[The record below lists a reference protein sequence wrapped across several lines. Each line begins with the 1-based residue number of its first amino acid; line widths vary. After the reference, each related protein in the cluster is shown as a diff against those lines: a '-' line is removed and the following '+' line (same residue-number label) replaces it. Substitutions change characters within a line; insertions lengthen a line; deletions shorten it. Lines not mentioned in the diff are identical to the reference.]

1 MEPLVILHHIP
12 KTGGVAMSQVARA
25 NYRPDEFLS
34 LEREVAGIQA
44 ARRNPEDA
52 LRKTLDFYGSLP
64 LERRAR
70 LRCLAGY
77 TAPLVIPS
85 VTDRPVHAFCM
96 LRDPVEYVISYYL
109 FQTWRAERAGDRTP
123 LIEALGARRWGLKDV
138 YRELGGGGNPSS
150 HLELVFSP
158 LFNGQA
164 RHLLL
169 GQLGWSEIPFRADRE
184 GIDEYRDRA
193 FALLEKTYVVGAQDR
208 FSESIRLF
216 ADSFG
221 WRRVFVPRAN
231 AGRLR
236 GGRREADIDEETRAL
251 IRSHNRVDADLHAYY
266 SQQLD
271 GRPRVGRLEDVQGR
285 AWRGARRARAR
296 LGRVRQRTARRIRA
310 VRT

>member
-1 MEPLVILHHIP
+1 MEPLVILDHIP

-34 LEREVAGIQA
+34 LEREA
-44 ARRNPEDA
+44 ADIDAVRRDPEGA
-52 LRKTLDFYGSLP
+52 LQRARDFYGSLP
-64 LERRAR
+64 PERRAR
-70 LRCLAGY
+70 LRCVAGY
-77 TAPLVIPS
+77 TAPLVIPT
-85 VTDRPVHAFCM
+85 VTDRPARAFCV
-96 LRDPVEYVISYYL
+96 LRDPVDYVVSYYL
-109 FQTWRAERAGDRTP
+109 FQIWRREHHGDRTP
-123 LIEALGARRWGLKDV
+123 LTEAMLERRWDLGDI
-138 YRELGGGGNPSS
+138 YRELGGAEEPTSFV
-150 HLELVFSP
+150 HKLFSP
-158 LFNGQA
+158 LFNGQT
-164 RHLLL
+164 RHLL
-169 GQLGWSEIPFRADRE
+169 SAEPTAIPMRSDAESLR
-184 GIDEYRDRA
+184 GPRDRA
-193 FALLEKTYVVGAQDR
+193 FGLLEQTYVVGAQDR